1 MNVLRKENIIVASC
15 CVVFFLLACLT
26 WWLEPVIS
34 RDGILYLEL
43 VGIWQ
48 KGGDFQMVL
57 DHWNEFWLP
66 PFYLWLCQGLIGLG
80 IPPEVAGRGINIL
93 CGAMLPWIVYLI
105 AEEVQNDKRV
115 SLAAAILMALN
126 PPMLELAIEVQRD
139 MLYLAL
145 FGWCIYFCLRGII
158 RKEIWSWIPAG
169 VLFSCSLLTR
179 YETLELI
186 PLLLLALV
194 LFGFCKYSNWK
205 RLAMQTV
212 TMCVICVISF
222 FCLLYLMGVKDYV
235 LNSYQK
241 YYTGKYTGV
250 QMLYAEPGQVGGDA
264 K

>member
-1 MNVLRKENIIVASC
+1 MKHKIIVASC

-26 WWLEPVIS
+26 WWLEPVVS

-43 VGIWQ
+43 AGIWQ

-57 DHWNEFWLP
+57 EQYPDFWLP

-93 CGAMLPWIVYLI
+93 CGSMLPWIVYLI

-145 FGWCIYFCLRGII
+145 LGWCIYFCLRGIM
-158 RKEIWSWIPAG
+158 RKEIWSLIPAG
-169 VLFSCSLLTR
+169 VLFSCSILTR
-179 YETLELI
+179 FETLELI
-186 PLLLLALV
+186 PLLCVAFL
-194 LFGFCKYSNWK
+194 LFGLLKYTVWK
-205 RLAMQTV
+205 RIALQFV
-212 TMCVICVISF
+212 TMFAVSVIVF
-222 FCLLYLMGVKDYV
+222 TGLLFAMGVQGH
-235 LNSYQK
+235 LLTSYQT
-241 YYTGKYTGV
+241 YYNGKYTLL
-250 QMLYAEPGQVGGDA
+250 QTLYAEPGQEGGGA
-264 K
+264 KK